1 MDIISEIRKQRNELL
16 TDELKNTIVSILKNK
31 LVKTRKVLIACI
43 DDDSCK
49 RAVKSSNAY
58 SWWHG
63 CNGVLFWRDNWNDGF
78 DLHKDYIPA
87 VSDFLRSVGFCVST
101 HYNCLG
107 CYTGID
113 VSIA

>member
-16 TDELKNTIVSILKNK
+16 TDELKNTILSILKKK
-31 LVKTRKVLIACI
+31 LVKTRKILIKRI
-43 DDDSCK
+43 DNDECK
-49 RAVKSSNAY
+49 RAVKSSNEC
-58 SWWHG
+58 SWLHG
-63 CNGVLFWRDNWNDGF
+63 CNGVLFWRDNYGGF

-101 HYNCLG
+101 HYNCCG